1 MTMIGLK
8 GIFID
13 IDSGEV
19 NVLKP
24 VAELTSF
31 EPKKESSE
39 EEYDEY
45 EDGDG
50 DGIADADMKKKQE
63 IFDQIQTEL
72 KKNYDKMKKAHE
84 RAEAKKRRKEALVA
98 KKAMVESMDV
108 VSKYFDMVDDTD
120 ETKATKPKTN
130 LKTRVIRVKVKHN
143 QLCNLWET
151 V

>member
-1 MTMIGLK
+1 LIVSDRVCNRNGVTAASKPESADSRKDEDELDVTFIDKNDKDKAEDETERVDKNDEEYDDNDGLK

-72 KKNYDKMKKAHE
+72 KKNS
-84 RAEAKKRRKEALVA
+84 RTCRG
-98 KKAMVESMDV
+98 
-108 VSKYFDMVDDTD
+108 
-120 ETKATKPKTN
+120 
-130 LKTRVIRVKVKHN
+130 
-143 QLCNLWET
+143 
-151 V
+151 